1 MHPTFEQIE
10 IQKAAD
16 EFASLDWVRET
27 STHPN
32 QNKQYR
38 TYPQIRTRGLHGC
51 FRRFSTR
58 DTKLPVMFA
67 L

>member
-27 STHPN
+27 SPI
-32 QNKQYR
+32 
-38 TYPQIRTRGLHGC
+38 QIRTNTTEYISKYEHVVC
-51 FRRFSTR
+51 
-58 DTKLPVMFA
+58 MAA
-67 L
+67 LEDS

>member
-1 MHPTFEQIE
+1 MQPTFEQIE

-27 STHPN
+27 STYPN
-32 QNKQYR
+32 QNEHYR

-51 FRRFSTR
+51 SGRFLTR
-58 DTKLPVMFA
+58 DTKLPVLFA